1 MKILLFRNCYFI
13 DNISFSALRPSS
25 TTDLRPTM
33 PMISGFL
40 VGAGGGVLSKMKE
53 KRGEGRKE
61 RKLANSL
68 AFEPTQIKDQE
79 TKFELNAGGVVTLLS
94 TKCASLHN

>member
-1 MKILLFRNCYFI
+1 
-13 DNISFSALRPSS
+13 
-25 TTDLRPTM
+25 
-33 PMISGFL
+33 
-40 VGAGGGVLSKMKE
+40 MKE